1 MSLSTMIVLVEGKGE
16 ADRYRVDQ
24 LDNLNKINI
33 LVMVKRA
40 NQHSTSLLPSNL
52 PKKTQHT

>member
-1 MSLSTMIVLVEGKGE
+1 MIVLVEGKGE

-33 LVMVKRA
+33 LVMVKWA